1 MTHHEN
7 QTPFVAVLAIVGV
20 FVLAPL
26 GAKARSNGSET
37 GLTTTVGCNCHGGA
51 DANGDVTATITAMDG
66 DNTILAN
73 ATETYMLAISRLGGD
88 LTGTGIDIAVS
99 DDDAGSDAFLGESS
113 ALTQIFNSEV
123 THQQEN
129 AGIFSYLFTV
139 TAPAA
144 MSFGATVTLTALGLE
159 YDSAGQPTANDSWD
173 FATPFAFTVVP
184 EPTTALLFGMG
195 LVGLTVV
202 GRKRT

>member
-20 FVLAPL
+20 LVLAPL

-37 GLTTTVGCNCHGGA
+37 GLTTTVGCNCHGVA

-66 DNTILAN
+66 DNTILAS
-73 ATETYMLAISRLGGD
+73 ATETYMLAISLLGGD
-88 LTGTGIDIAVS
+88 LVGTGIDIAVS
-99 DDDAGSDAFLGESS
+99 DDDAGFDAFLGESS
-113 ALTQIFNSEV
+113 ALTQIITDEI
-123 THQQEN
+123 TQQQEN
-129 AGIFSYLFTV
+129 PGVFSYLFTV

-144 MSFGATVTLTALGLE
+144 MSFGSTVTLTALGLE
-159 YDSAGQPTANDSWD
+159 FNDGQGSNGDSWD

-184 EPTTALLFGMG
+184 EPTTGLLFGMG
-195 LVGLTVV
+195 LIGLTVS
-202 GRKRT
+202 GRKRA

>member
-1 MTHHEN
+1 MTHRGT
-7 QTPFVAVLAIVGV
+7 QTPFVAVLAI
-20 FVLAPL
+20 
-26 GAKARSNGSET
+26 
-37 GLTTTVGCNCHGGA
+37 GA

-73 ATETYMLAISRLGGD
+73 ATETYMLAISRFGGE
-88 LTGTGIDIAVS
+88 LMGTGIDIAVS

-113 ALTQIFNSEV
+113 ALTQIVNSEI

-129 AGIFSYLFTV
+129 AAFSYLFTV

-159 YDSAGQPTANDSWD
+159 YDTAGPPTANDSWD

-184 EPTTALLFGMG
+184 EPTTGLLFGMG
-195 LVGLTVV
+195 LIGLTVS
-202 GRKRT
+202 GRKRA

>member
-1 MTHHEN
+1 MTHRGT
-7 QTPFVAVLAIVGV
+7 QTPFVAVLAIVGLL
-20 FVLAPL
+20 VLAPL
-26 GAKARSNGSET
+26 GANASSNGSQT

-73 ATETYMLAISRLGGD
+73 ATETYMLAISRFGGE
-88 LTGTGIDIAVS
+88 LMGTGIDIAVS

-113 ALTQIFNSEV
+113 ALTQIVNSEI

-129 AGIFSYLFTV
+129 AAFSYLFTV

-159 YDSAGQPTANDSWD
+159 FNGGQGSNGDSWD

-195 LVGLTVV
+195 LIGLTVS
-202 GRKRT
+202 GRKRA